1 MRNWWLGL
9 LSLFLILLPANS
21 PRYEHGYASAYA
33 EGVMDATVRYRLD
46 NDVWRVQPPVGWYTA
61 HGYVA
66 AMDCSRVGEMATMLA
81 GGKAYR
87 VLIADCA
94 GDDGPID
101 RFSKRDII
109 LEMDWG
115 LWEELTGKHGKPLPV
130 SLSR

>member
-1 MRNWWLGL
+1 MWLGL
-9 LSLFLILLPANS
+9 LSLFLILTAIPANS

-46 NDVWRVQPPVGWYTA
+46 NDVWRVPLPHDWYMV

-66 AMDCSRVGEMATMLA
+66 AMDCDRVGEIAEMVVS
-81 GGKAYR
+81 GRSYR

-94 GDDGPID
+94 GDDGPAD
-101 RFSKRDII
+101 RFSKQAII

-115 LWEELTGKHGKPLPV
+115 LWEKLTGKHGKPLPV